1 MTARARATK
10 RAAILDAAVR
20 VFLEHGYEGASME
33 LVATA
38 AATVRRTVYNQ
49 FDNKEA
55 LFRAAVA
62 ALWQQIPS
70 ITIRDD
76 PHAVANPELGLR
88 RAAEM
93 TVQFWLPERP
103 VAFLRMVI
111 SESGRF
117 PELADSYIRQGKLPA
132 LNGLIVYLDAL
143 RSNGHILCD
152 DTELAARQFVGL
164 INEPLLWYRVIDN
177 GPAPDPAYCEAVIDE
192 AVRTFLARYASRE
205 APGDPLLADRA
216 ASLAVRGST

>member
-1 MTARARATK
+1 MTVIWEMDVTARSRITK
-10 RAAILDAAVR
+10 REAILEAAVG

-33 LVATA
+33 LVAA
-38 AATVRRTVYNQ
+38 AATTVRRTVYNQ

-62 ALWQQIPS
+62 ALWQQMPS

-76 PHAVANPELGLR
+76 PQAAADPELGLR
-88 RAAEM
+88 RTAEM
-93 TVQFWLPERP
+93 IVQFWLPEKP

-111 SESGRF
+111 SESSRF
-117 PELADSYIRQGKLPA
+117 PELADSFIRQGKLPA
-132 LNGLIVYLDAL
+132 LEGLIGYLDTL
-143 RSNGHILCD
+143 CNNGHILCE

-177 GPAPDPAYCEAVIDE
+177 GPAPDPAYCHAVTKE
-192 AVRTFLARYASRE
+192 AVRTFLARYGHRKTD
-205 APGDPLLADRA
+205 G
-216 ASLAVRGST
+216 